1 MKEYQ
6 KKNEFIIE
14 QEPLA
19 VEDHELEAAEQK
31 SREKDKLRALGR
43 TGRTPKYQE
52 YIVNEEFK
60 FSFTRRNRTQEI
72 KKRIQ
77 KIDSSSTALNSKLRD
92 IRKEVVRLSS
102 QTNKT
107 RSNRLA

>member
-31 SREKDKLRALGR
+31 RREKDK
-43 TGRTPKYQE
+43 
-52 YIVNEEFK
+52 
-60 FSFTRRNRTQEI
+60 
-72 KKRIQ
+72 
-77 KIDSSSTALNSKLRD
+77 
-92 IRKEVVRLSS
+92 
-102 QTNKT
+102 
-107 RSNRLA
+107 